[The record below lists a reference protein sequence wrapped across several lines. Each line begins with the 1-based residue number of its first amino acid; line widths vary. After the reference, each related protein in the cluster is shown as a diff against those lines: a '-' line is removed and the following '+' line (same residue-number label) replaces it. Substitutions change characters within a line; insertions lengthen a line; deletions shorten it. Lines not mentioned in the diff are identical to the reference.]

1 MQSSPT
7 PPKSLKSI
15 ALGLLGTLVGVMIFT
30 LGLGMGIVLSQP
42 GGVLANGLNNGDQQ
56 SAEAG
61 LGTDVQ
67 AVPQGSGAGQI
78 NQRLV
83 NDVLRRL
90 RGEFYGELPA
100 NDKLT
105 DGAIRGMVTTLGD
118 PFTQYVEPSLARMME
133 QDINGKFEGIG
144 ASLRSVQGGAVQI
157 VRVFKNSPA
166 ERAGVQANDFIEAVD
181 SRNVNGLGTTE
192 VAALV
197 RGTAG
202 TTVTLKLRRGEQPRP
217 FDITITRG
225 EIVIP
230 LTTAKMVGADSDIA
244 YVSLFDFSAQASK
257 QLNTDLKTLL
267 EKNPKGLILDLRDN
281 PGGLVSQ
288 AIEVGDVFLDKNV
301 FLIQRDNKGNKKTS
315 ETTARGIA
323 QDIPL
328 VVLVNG
334 GSASASEIVAGAIQD
349 YGRATL
355 IGETTY
361 GKGSVQSPQSLSNGG
376 QLRITIE
383 RWYTPKDRAI
393 NGTGVKPDYVVE
405 LTPDDQKAGRDP
417 QLDAAVEFL
426 KTGKLK

>member
-67 AVPQGSGAGQI
+67 AVPQGSGTGQI

>member
-67 AVPQGSGAGQI
+67 AVPQGSGTGQI

-257 QLNTDLKTLL
+257 QLNADLQTLL

-288 AIEVGDVFLDKNV
+288 AIEIGDVFLDKNV

-426 KTGKLK
+426 KTGKVK

>member
-1 MQSSPT
+1 MESGTSNN
-7 PPKSLKSI
+7 KSLRSI
-15 ALGLLGTLVGVMIFT
+15 ALGLLGTLIGGLLFT
-30 LGLGMGIVLSQP
+30 LGLGLGIVLSQP
-42 GGVLANGLNNGDQQ
+42 GGVLASGLTANDRKP
-56 SAEAG
+56 AEAG
-61 LGTDVQ
+61 LGTDTNP
-67 AVPQGSGAGQI
+67 APSSAANGQL

-90 RGEFYGELPA
+90 RGEFYGDLPS

-133 QDINGKFEGIG
+133 QDISGKFEGIG

-166 ERAGVQANDFIEAVD
+166 ERAGVQANDFIESVD
-181 SRNVNGLGTTE
+181 GRNVNGLGTTE

-197 RGTAG
+197 RGTSG

-217 FDITITRG
+217 FDLTITRG

-288 AIEVGDVFLDKNV
+288 AIEIGDVFLDKNV

-315 ETTARGIA
+315 DTSERGVA

-393 NGTGVKPDYVVE
+393 NGTGIKPDYVVE

-426 KTGKLK
+426 KTGKVK